1 MVENYH
7 VIEEKEILHE
17 LTAGLLSELRR
28 LMRQQHVKRSEQPTH
43 ALTKFYN
50 ELMDFHESILGNHF
64 NTIKD
69 MDEANEI
76 YRHEKSEL
84 ANLKEQYHG

>member
-17 LTAGLLSELRR
+17 LTAELLAELRR

-84 ANLKEQYHG
+84 ANLKERYHG